1 MAYTKTKKNI
11 DADNDYLSKKSAV
24 ENYGTLNDHI
34 SDRTNKLQQGLDAAA
49 DAVKNYGDFNAS
61 ELLTQK
67 GQQKQDAENAVSNY
81 GDFEYA
87 LQNMYGDVMN
97 QILNREKF
105 SYDVNGDALYQQYKD
120 QYINQGKM
128 AMMDTM
134 GQAAA
139 MTGGY
144 GNSYAQSV
152 GQQAYQGYLQQL
164 TDKIPELYSLAL
176 DKYNSEGQ
184 DLYNKYSLLS
194 SDRATQYGEWSD
206 AYNRL
211 VADRDYTASDY
222 YNLYGN
228 EYNAYTDKYNRL
240 GDAYNIASD
249 MYNTSWNQD
258 YTGFETGLNQ
268 AIDLRDAAGKYADT
282 VYGQEYGEYTDKQ
295 AHDLALAQL
304 AEEQRQFNKQF
315 EANTG
320 YTTDGKRSELYADAD
335 AQAAEEQAKLE
346 EVLNGKVAKTF
357 MAAVLT
363 PTEFNR
369 RGKQTQVGGKT
380 KRFDNY
386 KQYIDAVLES
396 QYKSGKLTEN
406 ETAALKGYYGI
417 E

>member
-34 SDRTNKLQQGLDAAA
+34 SDRTNQLQQGLDAAA
-49 DAVKNYGDFNAS
+49 NAVKNYGDFNAS
-61 ELLTQK
+61 DLLTQK

-184 DLYNKYSLLS
+184 DLYNKYSMLS

-211 VADRDYTASDY
+211 AADRDYTANDY
-222 YNLYGN
+222 YKSYAN
-228 EYNAYTDKYNRL
+228 EYNEHTDKYNRL
-240 GDAYNIASD
+240 GDAYNIALD
-249 MYNTSWNQD
+249 MFNTSWNQD
-258 YTGFETGLNQ
+258 YTGFEAGLNQ
-268 AIDLRDAAGKYADT
+268 LIDLRDAAEKYASNIYD
-282 VYGQEYGEYTDKQ
+282 QEYGEHRDSVADGQWQDSYD
-295 AHDLALAQL
+295 
-304 AEEQRQFNKQF
+304 ESVRQFNKQF
-315 EANTG
+315 EASTG
-320 YTTDGKRSELYADAD
+320 YTVDGTRSEMMAEAD
-335 AQAAEEQAKLE
+335 AEEQAKLE
-346 EVLNGKVAKTF
+346 KAANSKATKTF
-357 MAAVLT
+357 QASVLT
-363 PTEFNR
+363 KTELNR
-369 RGKQTQVGGKT
+369 RGYQTQINGKS

-386 KQYIDAVLES
+386 AQYIDAVLES
-396 QYKSGKLTEN
+396 NYKDGKLTEY
-406 ETAALKGYYGI
+406 EVAYLKGYYGL